1 MKQDYKNK
9 YYKPDY
15 TRQIKCTE
23 FKLEQL
29 QLLRAIADI
38 DAKLNALESMR
49 AFYPAPV
56 AGGDPDQ
63 DPSGED

>member
-15 TRQIKCTE
+15 TRQI
-23 FKLEQL
+23 